1 MQFLEYDEAVIDSW
15 TSEPYEKV
23 RHHEEVLKTAKEK
36 MQEWSLF
43 CNREDPNSRRC
54 NRCWC
59 RQWQCYCDQLSEQAK
74 IYMQGDSDIN
84 PMSVIGCEVI
94 MYYAP
99 KEIGRTP
106 NTAHLFE
113 ELLPY
118 CSSRI
123 IFGDEMAEQKLI
135 SQMVQE
141 HRENRVRTCIMYPT
155 TDAELLSQW
164 SARVHGAAS
173 SVVSGK
179 DSSSGKDQVDDNDK
193 DSRIR
198 LIALD
203 GTYSCVQ
210 RLYKHL
216 HRSLVAA
223 LVSVD
228 TQVPYNVTAGVIF
241 SSQYNRPVVPV
252 VKLDLAGGGCRSAM
266 VGIMTQPGEEKIC
279 TYQALVLALQQL
291 GENSQL
297 CSSLHRHLD
306 VWIEYILANGIK
318 KTKSM
323 AHIKLRAPKGLSAEQ
338 QAPADYVMKYFD
350 IHREEE
356 KKGVE
361 MSEYRKS
368 YTKNKW
374 NSTQEKRDRR
384 AALAAVIATSDKE
397 AERIYDTAPI
407 SAIDC
412 FSPLKSFLCM
422 MSGSDDSDTEPEVQ
436 AEAQEAKAATAPRDV
451 DVELNEEVDIMTN
464 DGAGT
469 DEHGNVKNDAE
480 GRYAVAGMAVATL
493 AVILLPVGL

>member
-1 MQFLEYDEAVIDSW
+1 
-15 TSEPYEKV
+15 
-23 RHHEEVLKTAKEK
+23 
-36 MQEWSLF
+36 
-43 CNREDPNSRRC
+43 
-54 NRCWC
+54 
-59 RQWQCYCDQLSEQAK
+59 
-74 IYMQGDSDIN
+74 
-84 PMSVIGCEVI
+84 
-94 MYYAP
+94 
-99 KEIGRTP
+99 
-106 NTAHLFE
+106 
-113 ELLPY
+113 
-118 CSSRI
+118 
-123 IFGDEMAEQKLI
+123 
-135 SQMVQE
+135 
-141 HRENRVRTCIMYPT
+141 
-155 TDAELLSQW
+155 
-164 SARVHGAAS
+164 
-173 SVVSGK
+173 
-179 DSSSGKDQVDDNDK
+179 
-193 DSRIR
+193 
-198 LIALD
+198 
-203 GTYSCVQ
+203 
-210 RLYKHL
+210 
-216 HRSLVAA
+216 
-223 LVSVD
+223 
-228 TQVPYNVTAGVIF
+228 
-241 SSQYNRPVVPV
+241 
-252 VKLDLAGGGCRSAM
+252 
-266 VGIMTQPGEEKIC
+266 
-279 TYQALVLALQQL
+279 
-291 GENSQL
+291 
-297 CSSLHRHLD
+297 
-306 VWIEYILANGIK
+306 
-318 KTKSM
+318 M